1 MNTVTHFGLIW
12 RRKGRLMVGEAWFM
26 EDGKVQDLPG
36 AITIPFNLWPEHKT
50 ILDNLSLLME
60 KSGLIDDG
68 SLTDE
73 E

>member
-1 MNTVTHFGLIW
+1 MAQE
-12 RRKGRLMVGEAWFM
+12 RRVDGSGGMVY
-26 EDGKVQDLPG
+26 GKVQDLPG
-36 AITIPFNLWPEHKT
+36 AITIPVNLWLEYKA

>member
-1 MNTVTHFGLIW
+1 
-12 RRKGRLMVGEAWFM
+12 MVGEAWFM

-36 AITIPFNLWPEHKT
+36 AITTPVNLWPEYKA